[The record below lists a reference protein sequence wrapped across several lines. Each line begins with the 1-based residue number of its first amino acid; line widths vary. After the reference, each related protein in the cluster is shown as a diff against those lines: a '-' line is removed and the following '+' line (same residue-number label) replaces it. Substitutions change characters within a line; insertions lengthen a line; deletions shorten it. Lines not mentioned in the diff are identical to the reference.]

1 MAKKKKASTKGREPF
16 KRKVTT
22 ITKDLVKEQTVA
34 DLNKEILQ
42 HSEDKEEFVQVDL
55 EDMIEEVEAITIERG
70 ILNHNW
76 VSREHGVS
84 VEEAKEMVRKANA

>member
-22 ITKDLVKEQTVA
+22 ITKDLAKNHMEEMENLVKEQ
-34 DLNKEILQ
+34 
-42 HSEDKEEFVQVDL
+42 SEFKQVDL

-76 VSREHGVS
+76 VSREYGVS
-84 VEEAKEMVRKANA
+84 VEEAKEMVRNANSE